1 MNEKISVN
9 NAKIK
14 KTRNRKW
21 LLIST
26 FLLLIICLS
35 TGYLYLVISSPKYVI
50 KQSVIKAFK
59 NVENFVP
66 NQEQEKNIQFTSAI
80 KIEENILGNKFADDT
95 LNISCFYNNAD
106 KQFQLNG
113 SILESDKMLVDGTIL
128 YTKEGAYIKS
138 DSLLSNVYDISNADC
153 NSDDKFI
160 CKLQEFYNT
169 LTVDDGI
176 NSDNVSLNAAIIS
189 LKQAILDSISNDNV
203 YRNKGTFKDEN
214 VNYNKYTFRLDKE
227 TIKSI
232 YSKLDDNAKYYLYK
246 IVYNFFDNVSSV
258 DDLEI
263 ALTDEM
269 NNISDYLEIN
279 IYTNGLFNKFMGLE
293 VGNNSSFLYF
303 DYDNTTNSL
312 NLRLP
317 KNSLKL
323 ETTGN
328 IASKI
333 DGSIYYK
340 NKVIATFSY
349 AKDND
354 ATIFN
359 CKSNVLGMNIN
370 INITN
375 KLKDK
380 QENLVGTLVVN
391 VNLDTFIYKAEVSV
405 SDDYSL
411 SNSITIDKL
420 DTTGALMYNDMSQE
434 EKDNVSAKLQE
445 LYQTFFENLAFG
457 E

>member
-1 MNEKISVN
+1 
-9 NAKIK
+9 
-14 KTRNRKW
+14 
-21 LLIST
+21 
-26 FLLLIICLS
+26 
-35 TGYLYLVISSPKYVI
+35 
-50 KQSVIKAFK
+50 
-59 NVENFVP
+59 
-66 NQEQEKNIQFTSAI
+66 
-80 KIEENILGNKFADDT
+80 
-95 LNISCFYNNAD
+95 
-106 KQFQLNG
+106 
-113 SILESDKMLVDGTIL
+113 MLVDGTIL
-128 YTKEGAYIKS
+128 YAKDGAYIKS
-138 DSLLSNVYDISNADC
+138 ESLLSNVYDISNADC
-153 NSDDKFI
+153 NLDDKFI
-160 CKLQEFYNT
+160 CQLQKFYNI

-176 NSDNVSLNAAIIS
+176 NSDNISLNAAIIS

-232 YSKLDDNAKYYLYK
+232 YSKLDANAKYYLYK
-246 IVYNFFDNVSSV
+246 IAYNFFDNVSSF
-258 DDLEI
+258 DDLET
-263 ALTDEM
+263 ALINKI
-269 NNISDYLEIN
+269 NNISDYLKIN

-312 NLRLP
+312 NLSLP

-328 IASKI
+328 IDSI

-359 CKSNVLGMNIN
+359 CKSNVLGMEIN

-380 QENLVGTLVVN
+380 QENIVGTLVVN

-405 SDDYSL
+405 SNDYSL

-434 EKDNVSAKLQE
+434 EKDNVSVKLQE
-445 LYQTFFENLAFG
+445 LYQTFFGNLVFG

>member
-14 KTRNRKW
+14 KAKNRKW
-21 LLIST
+21 LLIGT
-26 FLLLIICLS
+26 FLLLIICFL
-35 TGYLYLVISSPKYVI
+35 TGYLYWVISSPKYVI

-59 NVENFVP
+59 NVENFAP
-66 NQEQEKNIQFTSAI
+66 NQDQEKNIQFTSAI
-80 KIEENILGNKFADDT
+80 KIKENILGNKFADDI
-95 LNISCFYNNAD
+95 LNISGFYNNVD
-106 KQFQLNG
+106 KQFQVNG
-113 SILESDKMLVDGTIL
+113 SILENDKMLVDGTIL
-128 YTKEGAYIKS
+128 YAKDGAYIKS
-138 DSLLSNVYDISNADC
+138 ESLLSNVYDISNAYC
-153 NSDDKFI
+153 NLDDKFI
-160 CKLQEFYNT
+160 CQLQEFYNI

-176 NSDNVSLNAAIIS
+176 NSDNISLNAAIIS
-189 LKQAILDSISNDNV
+189 LKQAILGSISNANV
-203 YRNKGTFKDEN
+203 YRNKGIFKDEN

-232 YSKLDDNAKYYLYK
+232 YSKLDVNAKYYLYK
-246 IVYNFFDNVSSV
+246 IAYNFFDNVSSG
-258 DDLEI
+258 DDLET
-263 ALTDEM
+263 ALINKI

-312 NLRLP
+312 NLSLP

-328 IASKI
+328 IDSI

-359 CKSNVLGMNIN
+359 CKSNVLGMDIN

-380 QENLVGTLVVN
+380 QENIVGTLVVN
-391 VNLDTFIYKAEVSV
+391 VNLDTFIYKVEVSV
-405 SDDYSL
+405 SNDYSL

-434 EKDNVSAKLQE
+434 EKDNVSVKLQE
-445 LYQTFFENLAFG
+445 LYQTFFENLVFG

>member
-1 MNEKISVN
+1 MNKKISVN

-14 KTRNRKW
+14 KTKNRKW
-21 LLIST
+21 LLIGT
-26 FLLLIICLS
+26 FLLLIICFL
-35 TGYLYLVISSPKYVI
+35 TGYLYWVISSPKYVI

-59 NVENFVP
+59 NVENFAP

-80 KIEENILGNKFADDT
+80 KIKENILGNKFANDI
-95 LNISCFYNNAD
+95 LNISGFYNNVD
-106 KQFQLNG
+106 KQFQVNG
-113 SILESDKMLVDGTIL
+113 SILENDKMLVDGTIL
-128 YTKEGAYIKS
+128 YAKDGAYIKS
-138 DSLLSNVYDISNADC
+138 ESLLSNVYDISNADC
-153 NSDDKFI
+153 NLDDKFI
-160 CKLQEFYNT
+160 CQLQKFYNI
-169 LTVDDGI
+169 LTVDNGI
-176 NSDNVSLNAAIIS
+176 NSDNISLNAAIIS

-203 YRNKGTFKDEN
+203 YRNKGIFKDEN

-232 YSKLDDNAKYYLYK
+232 YSKLDANAKYYLYK
-246 IVYNFFDNVSSV
+246 IAYNFFDNVSSF
-258 DDLEI
+258 DDLET
-263 ALTDEM
+263 ALINKI

-312 NLRLP
+312 NLSLP

-328 IASKI
+328 IDSI

-380 QENLVGTLVVN
+380 QENIVGTLVVN

-405 SDDYSL
+405 SNDYSL

-434 EKDNVSAKLQE
+434 EKDNVSVKLQE
-445 LYQTFFENLAFG
+445 LYQTFFGNLVFG

>member
-14 KTRNRKW
+14 KAKNRKW

-26 FLLLIICLS
+26 FLLLIICFL
-35 TGYLYLVISSPKYVI
+35 TGYLYLIISSPKYVI

-59 NVENFVP
+59 NVENFAP

-80 KIEENILGNKFADDT
+80 KLKENILGNKFANDI
-95 LNISCFYNNAD
+95 LNISGFYNNVD
-106 KQFQLNG
+106 KQFQVNS
-113 SILESDKMLVDGTIL
+113 SILENDKMLVDGTIL
-128 YTKEGAYIKS
+128 YAKEGAYIKS
-138 DSLLSNVYDISNADC
+138 ESLLSNVYDISNANC
-153 NSDDKFI
+153 NLDDKFI
-160 CKLQEFYNT
+160 CKLQEFYNI
-169 LTVDDGI
+169 LTINDGI
-176 NSDNVSLNAAIIS
+176 SSDNISLNAAIIS
-189 LKQAILDSISNDNV
+189 LKQAILDSISNGNV

-232 YSKLDDNAKYYLYK
+232 YSKLDANAKYYLYK
-246 IVYNFFDNVSSV
+246 IAYNFFDNVSSV
-258 DDLEI
+258 DDLEM
-263 ALTDEM
+263 ALTNKI

-312 NLRLP
+312 NLSLP

-328 IASKI
+328 IDSI

-354 ATIFN
+354 VTVFN

-375 KLKDK
+375 KLKGK

-405 SDDYSL
+405 SNDYSL

-445 LYQTFFENLAFG
+445 LYQPFFENLAFG

>member
-14 KTRNRKW
+14 KAKNRKW
-21 LLIST
+21 LLIGT
-26 FLLLIICLS
+26 FLLLIICFL
-35 TGYLYLVISSPKYVI
+35 TGYLYWVISSPKYVI

-59 NVENFVP
+59 NVENFAP

-80 KIEENILGNKFADDT
+80 KIKENILGNKFANDI
-95 LNISCFYNNAD
+95 LNISGFYNNVD
-106 KQFQLNG
+106 RQFQVNG
-113 SILESDKMLVDGTIL
+113 SILENDKKLVDGTIL
-128 YTKEGAYIKS
+128 YAKDGAYIKS
-138 DSLLSNVYDISNADC
+138 ESLLSNVYDISNADC
-153 NSDDKFI
+153 NLDDKFI
-160 CKLQEFYNT
+160 CQLQKFYNI

-176 NSDNVSLNAAIIS
+176 NSDNISLNAAIIS

-214 VNYNKYTFRLDKE
+214 VNYNKYTYRLDKE

-232 YSKLDDNAKYYLYK
+232 YSKLDANAKYYLYK
-246 IVYNFFDNVSSV
+246 IAYNFFDNVSSA
-258 DDLEI
+258 DDLET
-263 ALTDEM
+263 ALINKI

-312 NLRLP
+312 NLSLP

-328 IASKI
+328 IDSI

-359 CKSNVLGMNIN
+359 CKSNVLGMEIN

-380 QENLVGTLVVN
+380 QENIVGTLVVN
-391 VNLDTFIYKAEVSV
+391 VNLDTFIYKVEVSV
-405 SDDYSL
+405 SNDYSL

-434 EKDNVSAKLQE
+434 EKDNVSVKLQE
-445 LYQTFFENLAFG
+445 LYQTFFGNLVFG

>member
-14 KTRNRKW
+14 KVKNRKW
-21 LLIST
+21 LLIGT
-26 FLLLIICLS
+26 FLLLIICFLI
-35 TGYLYLVISSPKYVI
+35 GYLYWVISSPKYVI

-59 NVENFVP
+59 NVENFAP

-80 KIEENILGNKFADDT
+80 KIKENIFVNKFANDI
-95 LNISCFYNNAD
+95 LNISGFYNNVD
-106 KQFQLNG
+106 KQFQVNG
-113 SILESDKMLVDGTIL
+113 SILENDKMLVDGTIL
-128 YTKEGAYIKS
+128 YAKDGAYIKS
-138 DSLLSNVYDISNADC
+138 ESLLSNVYDISNADC
-153 NSDDKFI
+153 NLDDKFI
-160 CKLQEFYNT
+160 CQLQKFYNI

-176 NSDNVSLNAAIIS
+176 NSDNISLNAAIIS

-203 YRNKGTFKDEN
+203 YRNKGIFKDET

-232 YSKLDDNAKYYLYK
+232 YSKLDVNAKYYLYK
-246 IVYNFFDNVSSV
+246 IAYNFFDNVSSA
-258 DDLEI
+258 DDLET
-263 ALTDEM
+263 ALINKI

-312 NLRLP
+312 NLSLP

-328 IASKI
+328 IDSI

-359 CKSNVLGMNIN
+359 CKSNVLGMDIN

-380 QENLVGTLVVN
+380 QENIVGTLVVN

-405 SDDYSL
+405 SNDYSL

-434 EKDNVSAKLQE
+434 EKDNVGVKLQE
-445 LYQTFFENLAFG
+445 LYQTFFGNLVFG

>member
-14 KTRNRKW
+14 KAKNRKW
-21 LLIST
+21 LLIGT
-26 FLLLIICLS
+26 FLLLIICFL
-35 TGYLYLVISSPKYVI
+35 TGYLYWVISSPKYVI

-59 NVENFVP
+59 NVENFAP

-80 KIEENILGNKFADDT
+80 KIKENILGNKFANDI
-95 LNISCFYNNAD
+95 LNISGFYNNVD
-106 KQFQLNG
+106 RQFQVNG
-113 SILESDKMLVDGTIL
+113 SILENDKMLVDGTIL
-128 YTKEGAYIKS
+128 YAKDGAYIKS
-138 DSLLSNVYDISNADC
+138 ESLLSNVYDISNADC
-153 NSDDKFI
+153 NLDDKFI
-160 CKLQEFYNT
+160 CQLQKFYNI

-176 NSDNVSLNAAIIS
+176 NSDNISLNAAIIS

-232 YSKLDDNAKYYLYK
+232 YSKLDANAKYYLYK
-246 IVYNFFDNVSSV
+246 IAYNFFDNVSSA
-258 DDLEI
+258 DDLET
-263 ALTDEM
+263 ALINKI

-312 NLRLP
+312 NLSLP

-328 IASKI
+328 IDSI

-380 QENLVGTLVVN
+380 QENIVGTLVVN

-405 SDDYSL
+405 SNDYSL

-434 EKDNVSAKLQE
+434 EKDNVSVKLQE
-445 LYQTFFENLAFG
+445 LYQTFFGNLVFG

>member
-14 KTRNRKW
+14 KAKNRKW
-21 LLIST
+21 LLIGT
-26 FLLLIICLS
+26 FLLLIICFL
-35 TGYLYLVISSPKYVI
+35 TGYLYWVISSPKYVI

-59 NVENFVP
+59 NVENFAP

-80 KIEENILGNKFADDT
+80 KIKENILGNKFANDI
-95 LNISCFYNNAD
+95 LNISGFYNNVD
-106 KQFQLNG
+106 RQFQVNG
-113 SILESDKMLVDGTIL
+113 SILENDKMLVDGTIL
-128 YTKEGAYIKS
+128 YAKDGAYIKS
-138 DSLLSNVYDISNADC
+138 ESLLSNVYDISNADC
-153 NSDDKFI
+153 NLDDKFI
-160 CKLQEFYNT
+160 CQLQKFYNI

-176 NSDNVSLNAAIIS
+176 NSDNISLNAAIIS

-232 YSKLDDNAKYYLYK
+232 YSKLDANAKYYLYK
-246 IVYNFFDNVSSV
+246 IAYNFFDNVSSF
-258 DDLEI
+258 DDLET
-263 ALTDEM
+263 ALINKI
-269 NNISDYLEIN
+269 NNISDYLKIN

-312 NLRLP
+312 NLSLP

-328 IASKI
+328 IDSI

-359 CKSNVLGMNIN
+359 CKSNVLGMEIN

-380 QENLVGTLVVN
+380 QENIVGTLVVN

-405 SDDYSL
+405 SNDYSL

-434 EKDNVSAKLQE
+434 EKDNVSVKLQE
-445 LYQTFFENLAFG
+445 LYQTFFGNLVFG

>member
-14 KTRNRKW
+14 KAKNRKW
-21 LLIST
+21 LLIGT
-26 FLLLIICLS
+26 FLLLIICFL
-35 TGYLYLVISSPKYVI
+35 TGYLYWVISSPKYVI

-59 NVENFVP
+59 NVENFAP

-80 KIEENILGNKFADDT
+80 KIKENILGNKFANDI
-95 LNISCFYNNAD
+95 LNISGFYNNVD
-106 KQFQLNG
+106 RQFQVNG
-113 SILESDKMLVDGTIL
+113 SILENDKMLVDGTIL
-128 YTKEGAYIKS
+128 YAKDGAYIKS
-138 DSLLSNVYDISNADC
+138 ESLLSNVYDISNADC
-153 NSDDKFI
+153 NLDDKFI
-160 CKLQEFYNT
+160 CQLQKFYNI

-176 NSDNVSLNAAIIS
+176 NSDNISLNAAIIS

-214 VNYNKYTFRLDKE
+214 VNYNKYTYRLDKE

-232 YSKLDDNAKYYLYK
+232 YSKLDANAKYYLYK
-246 IVYNFFDNVSSV
+246 IAYNFFDNVSSF
-258 DDLEI
+258 DDLET
-263 ALTDEM
+263 ALINKI

-312 NLRLP
+312 NLSLP

-328 IASKI
+328 IDSI

-380 QENLVGTLVVN
+380 QENIVGTLVVN

-405 SDDYSL
+405 SNDYSL

-434 EKDNVSAKLQE
+434 EKDNVSVKLQE
-445 LYQTFFENLAFG
+445 LYQTFFGNLVFG

>member
-1 MNEKISVN
+1 MNKKISVN

-14 KTRNRKW
+14 KTKNRKW
-21 LLIST
+21 LLIGT
-26 FLLLIICLS
+26 FLLLIICFL
-35 TGYLYLVISSPKYVI
+35 TGYLYWVISSPKYVI

-59 NVENFVP
+59 NVENFAP

-80 KIEENILGNKFADDT
+80 KIKENILGNKFANDI
-95 LNISCFYNNAD
+95 LNISGFYNNVD
-106 KQFQLNG
+106 RQFQVNG
-113 SILESDKMLVDGTIL
+113 SILENDKMLVDGTIL
-128 YTKEGAYIKS
+128 YAKDGAYIKS
-138 DSLLSNVYDISNADC
+138 ESLLSNVYDISNADC
-153 NSDDKFI
+153 NLDDKFI
-160 CKLQEFYNT
+160 CQLQKFYNI

-176 NSDNVSLNAAIIS
+176 NSDNISLNAAIIS

-214 VNYNKYTFRLDKE
+214 VNYNKYTYRLDKE

-232 YSKLDDNAKYYLYK
+232 YSKLDANAKYYLYK
-246 IVYNFFDNVSSV
+246 IAYNFFDNVSSA
-258 DDLEI
+258 DDLET
-263 ALTDEM
+263 ALINKI

-312 NLRLP
+312 NLSLP

-328 IASKI
+328 IDSI

-380 QENLVGTLVVN
+380 QENIVGTLVVN

-405 SDDYSL
+405 SNDYSL

-434 EKDNVSAKLQE
+434 EKDNVSVKLQE
-445 LYQTFFENLAFG
+445 LYQTFFGNLVFG